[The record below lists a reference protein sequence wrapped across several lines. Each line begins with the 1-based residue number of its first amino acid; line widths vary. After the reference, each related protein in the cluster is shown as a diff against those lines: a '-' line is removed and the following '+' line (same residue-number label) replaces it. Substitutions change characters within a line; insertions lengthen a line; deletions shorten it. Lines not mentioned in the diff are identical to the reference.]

1 VIAKALREG
10 KPSHRAALVI
20 KADSRISSVRDLKG
34 KTVAFV
40 SPKSATGH
48 IAPLATLNDAGVT
61 ADGLAHYQFLGSHD
75 EVARAVLNGD
85 FDAGGLSEET
95 ALAYREK
102 GLKVLQLSPEVP
114 EFNLCCNTSVDEK
127 TMTAIRDALIA
138 LDVTKAADAQVL
150 QSLGKDCTGFMAASE
165 SDYDTFREK
174 IMSVEAAMSA
184 DGHLHG
190 MRSFRSSR

>member
-1 VIAKALREG
+1 L
-10 KPSHRAALVI
+10 
-20 KADSRISSVRDLKG
+20 
-34 KTVAFV
+34 
-40 SPKSATGH
+40 
-48 IAPLATLNDAGVT
+48 
-61 ADGLAHYQFLGSHD
+61 
-75 EVARAVLNGD
+75 
-85 FDAGGLSEET
+85 
-95 ALAYREK
+95 
-102 GLKVLQLSPEVP
+102 
-114 EFNLCCNTSVDEK
+114 FNLCCNTSVDEK